1 MTRIDWPQRMLKLR
15 SSHGGRG
22 AAKVWRRAI
31 LACLVASVGFSL
43 LPQPRAQEPQ
53 PTVLPATI
61 EPIYSKDP
69 NDAWNR
75 IFYYL
80 FSRRFKARL
89 SGEFPEGKPFEEFES
104 ESKMLV
110 SSRLVERTE
119 TGDRSIDPLYY
130 PYPGTAEGRRQLLT
144 EPMYSGIVAA
154 LQEALSDT
162 AQRPAIARAMMQS
175 DLWAAYEILL
185 EPLFPE
191 DRSAELDH
199 RHQAVLD
206 LLGKMVAKL
215 ALTRVEIQSLPDSY
229 DAARAK
235 YSLPD
240 LFSKN
245 SAWIEIEWFPDRTHD
260 AVSNYRRFTR
270 VFLMPAH
277 PPQDKQ
283 KFLDSLRN
291 PEQDMSAKLDGVA
304 LVMQSIL
311 VDAQG
316 NLAPTRLTTDVQ
328 LRLFKKSDQGVFQGP
343 EIRVY
348 ELSRKL
354 MLAAPETGGL
364 ASEDENSQSYRG
376 GYGFAPPNY
385 RNGPSDQPAPPIVV
399 KLKTRCQHC
408 HGEDATSLM
417 TFMIALPPHSKP
429 PKVRELDPAASE
441 AAETSLSRKNAS
453 YDFKLL
459 RAYF

>member
-1 MTRIDWPQRMLKLR
+1 MLKLR

-22 AAKVWRRAI
+22 ATKVWRRAT

-43 LPQPRAQEPQ
+43 LPQPHAQGPQ

-89 SGEFPEGKPFEEFES
+89 SDEFPEGKPFEEFERDL
-104 ESKMLV
+104 KMRV
-110 SSRLVERTE
+110 SVGLVERTE
-119 TGDRSIDPLYY
+119 TGDRSIEPLYY
-130 PYPGTAEGRRQLLT
+130 PYPSTAEGRRQLLV
-144 EPMYSGIVAA
+144 EPTYSGLVAA
-154 LQEALSDT
+154 LQKALNDT
-162 AQRPAIARAMMQS
+162 TQRPAIARAMMQS
-175 DLWAAYEILL
+175 DLWAAYDILL

-191 DRSAELDH
+191 DRSIELDN
-199 RHQAVLD
+199 RHQVVLD

-215 ALTRVEIQSLPDSY
+215 ALTRAEINSLPDNY
-229 DAARAK
+229 DAAGTK

-245 SAWIEIEWFPDRTHD
+245 SAWIEIEWFPGRTHD
-260 AVSNYRRFTR
+260 AVANYRRFTR
-270 VFLMPAH
+270 VFIKPAH

-283 KFLDSLRN
+283 KFLDSLRD
-291 PEQDMSAKLDGVA
+291 PQQDMSAKLDGVA

-311 VDAQG
+311 VDSQG
-316 NLAPTRLTTDVQ
+316 KLAPTRLTTDVQ

-343 EIRVY
+343 EIRVC

-354 MLAAPETGGL
+354 MLTEPETGGL
-364 ASEDENSQSYRG
+364 ASEDQNFATYRG
-376 GYGFAPPNY
+376 GYGFAPPTY

-399 KLKTRCQHC
+399 KLKTRCQQC
-408 HGEDATSLM
+408 HGENATSLM

-441 AAETSLSRKNAS
+441 AAETALSRKNAS

>member
-1 MTRIDWPQRMLKLR
+1 LR
-15 SSHGGRG
+15 SPDGGRK

-31 LACLVASVGFSL
+31 VASLVASVGFSL
-43 LPQPRAQEPQ
+43 LPQPRAQEPW
-53 PTVLPATI
+53 PTVLPAKI

-89 SGEFPEGKPFEEFES
+89 SGDFPEGKPFEEFES
-104 ESKMLV
+104 ESTMLV
-110 SSRLVERTE
+110 STRLVERTE

-130 PYPGTAEGRRQLLT
+130 PYPNTAEGRRQLLI

-154 LQEALSDT
+154 LQQALNDT

-199 RHQAVLD
+199 RHQVVLD
-206 LLGKMVAKL
+206 QLARMVAKL
-215 ALTRVEIQSLPDSY
+215 ALTRTEIKSLPDNY
-229 DAARAK
+229 AVARTK

-270 VFLMPAH
+270 VFVKPAH
-277 PPQDKQ
+277 PQQDKQ
-283 KFLDSLRN
+283 KFLDSLRD
-291 PEQDMSAKLDGVA
+291 PQQDMSARLDGVA

-316 NLAPTRLTTDVQ
+316 KLAPTRLTTDVQ
-328 LRLFKKSDQGVFQGP
+328 LRLFKKSDQGVSKGT
-343 EIRVY
+343 EIRVC

-354 MLAAPETGGL
+354 MLTEPETGGL
-364 ASEDENSQSYRG
+364 ASEDENSPTYRG
-376 GYGFAPPNY
+376 GYGFAPPTY
-385 RNGPSDQPAPPIVV
+385 RNGPSDPPAPPIVV
-399 KLKTRCQHC
+399 KLKTRCQQC
-408 HGEDATSLM
+408 HGEDATSLI
-417 TFMIALPPHSKP
+417 TFMLVLPPHSKP
-429 PKVRELDPAASE
+429 PKVRELDPTATD

>member
-1 MTRIDWPQRMLKLR
+1 MHHWYW
-15 SSHGGRG
+15 SSGHRG
-22 AAKVWRRAI
+22 PFKVWRGSIVAS
-31 LACLVASVGFSL
+31 LVAAVGFWQ

-53 PTVLPATI
+53 PAVLPSTI
-61 EPIYSKDP
+61 EPIYSTDP

-89 SGEFPEGKPFEEFES
+89 SADFPDGKPS
-104 ESKMLV
+104 TQLDSDSKMLV

-119 TGDRSIDPLYY
+119 TGDLSIEPLYF
-130 PYPGTAEGRRQLLT
+130 PYPSTAAGRRQLLV
-144 EPMYSGIVAA
+144 EPLYSGLVAA
-154 LQEALSDT
+154 LQQALNET
-162 AQRPAIARAMMQS
+162 VQRPAIARALMQS

-199 RHQAVLD
+199 RHQVLLD

-215 ALTRVEIQSLPDSY
+215 ALTRAEIKSLPDNY

-240 LFSKN
+240 LFDKN
-245 SAWIEIEWFPDRTHD
+245 SGWIEIQWFPGRTHD
-260 AVSNYRRFTR
+260 AVANYRRFTR
-270 VFLMPAH
+270 VFLKPAH

-283 KFLDSLRN
+283 KFLDSLRD
-291 PEQDMSAKLDGVA
+291 PRQDMSTKLDGVA
-304 LVMQSIL
+304 LVLQSIL

-316 NLAPTRLTTDVQ
+316 KLAPTRLTTDVQ

-343 EIRVY
+343 EIRVC

-354 MLAAPETGGL
+354 MLTAPETGGL
-364 ASEDENSQSYRG
+364 ASEDENFQTYGG
-376 GYGFAPPNY
+376 GYGFAPPAY
-385 RNGPSDQPAPPIVV
+385 RISPNDPPGPPIVV
-399 KLKTRCQHC
+399 TLRTRCQQC
-408 HGEDATSLM
+408 HGKDATSLM

-429 PKVRELDPAASE
+429 PKVRELDPAAIE
-441 AAETSLSRKNAS
+441 AAESALARKNAS
-453 YDFKLL
+453 FDFKLL
-459 RAYF
+459 LAYF

>member
-1 MTRIDWPQRMLKLR
+1 MLLEQGIRKWHLPGA
-15 SSHGGRG
+15 HRG
-22 AAKVWRRAI
+22 PYPPTRRAP
-31 LACLVASVGFSL
+31 LACFIAALSFSL
-43 LPQPRAQEPQ
+43 LSQSPAQNPRPEL
-53 PTVLPATI
+53 LPSAVA
-61 EPIYSKDP
+61 PIYSKDP

-80 FSRRFKARL
+80 FSRRFKARF
-89 SGEFPEGKPFEEFES
+89 SDEFPEGKPFTEFEND
-104 ESKMLV
+104 SKMRI
-110 SSRLVERTE
+110 SSGLIERTE
-119 TGDRSIDPLYY
+119 TGDRSIEPLYY
-130 PYPGTAEGRRQLLT
+130 PYPATAEGRRQLLI
-144 EPMYSGIVAA
+144 EPIYSGIAAA
-154 LQEALSDT
+154 LQEALNDT
-162 AQRPAIARAMMQS
+162 TQRPAIARAMMQS

-191 DRSAELDH
+191 DRSVELDH
-199 RHQAVLD
+199 RHQVVLD

-215 ALTRVEIQSLPDSY
+215 ALTRAEIKSLPDNY
-229 DAARAK
+229 DAAKSR

-245 SAWIEIEWFPDRTHD
+245 SPWIEIEWFPDRTHD

-270 VFLMPAH
+270 VFVKPAH

-291 PEQDMSAKLDGVA
+291 REQEMSAKLDGVA

-311 VDAQG
+311 VDSQG
-316 NLAPTRLTTDVQ
+316 KLAPTRLTTDVQ
-328 LRLFKKSDQGVFQGP
+328 LRLFKKLDQGGSKGP
-343 EIRVY
+343 EIRVC

-354 MLAAPETGGL
+354 MLTEPETGGL
-364 ASEDENSQSYRG
+364 ASEDENSPTYRG
-376 GYGFAPPNY
+376 GYGFAPPTY
-385 RNGPSDQPAPPIVV
+385 RIGPSDQPAPPIVV
-399 KLKTRCQHC
+399 KLSTRCQHC

-429 PKVRELDPAASE
+429 PDVRQLDPVASE
-441 AAETSLSRKNAS
+441 AAETALSRKNAS
-453 YDFKLL
+453 HDFKLL